1 MTTIDTP
8 DPDNLPADLPGM
20 PEVGN
25 PDPLN
30 APELPGRPT
39 DPEQPDQPGSGPGGA
54 PLTTDDAA
62 QTDDPVIKPENS

>member
-8 DPDNLPADLPGM
+8 DPDNLPTDLPGM

-25 PDPLN
+25 PDLLN
-30 APELPGRPT
+30 APELTNRSA
-39 DPEQPDQPGSGPGGA
+39 DAEQPEQQGSGPGGA
-54 PLTTDDAA
+54 PSTTGEAA